1 MAEYKSE
8 EMQSFEDLNSAKAI
22 GAQTAYDAKVRRFTA
37 LIDLSK
43 TAVASGDTV
52 LIARVPQAYRFAYG
66 LITSSV
72 SLATATLAVSSRH
85 IDPATKAEVKNSGK
99 YRAAAVV
106 TTAQTPLLFG
116 NAGGGA
122 EKDAPEEVYLEAGT
136 AAFPSSGLLQVDLF
150 FSAAL

>member
-1 MAEYKSE
+1 MAEHKSIE
-8 EMQSFEDLNSAKAI
+8 LTETENMDSSKQMQ
-22 GAQTAYDAKVRRFTA
+22 AQTAYDAKLRRFTA
-37 LIDLSK
+37 LLDLSK
-43 TAVASGDTV
+43 TAVADGDTV

-106 TTAQTPLLFG
+106 TTAQVPLLFG
-116 NAGGGA
+116 KAGASA